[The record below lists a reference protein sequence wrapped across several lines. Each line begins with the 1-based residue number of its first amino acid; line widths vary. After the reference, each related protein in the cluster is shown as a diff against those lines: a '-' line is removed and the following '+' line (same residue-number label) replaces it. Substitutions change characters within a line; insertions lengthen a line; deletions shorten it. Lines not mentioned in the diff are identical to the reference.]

1 VNIFSVKERKEERM
15 VVRTH
20 KWNRMEMTGELVL
33 RTTLVKERRKRLQDE
48 DAKELFLTLCLKGL
62 SL

>member
-1 VNIFSVKERKEERM
+1 M

-20 KWNRMEMTGELVL
+20 KWDGIEMKGELVL

-48 DAKELFLTLCLKGL
+48 DAKELFLTLCL
-62 SL
+62 